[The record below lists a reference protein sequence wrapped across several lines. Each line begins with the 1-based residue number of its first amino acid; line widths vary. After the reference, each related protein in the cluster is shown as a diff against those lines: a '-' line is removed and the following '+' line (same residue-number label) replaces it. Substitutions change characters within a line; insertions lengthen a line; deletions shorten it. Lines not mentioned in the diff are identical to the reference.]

1 VPRSALI
8 AARRCVIIIIPRHCE
23 LRGYFS
29 LASLRA
35 PWLFFPRV
43 IASAVVIFLPVI
55 ASARAAGREAIQK
68 KHRGLVINP
77 QAWIAAR
84 LAAARND
91 AGYEFGFHGVK

>member
-1 VPRSALI
+1 
-8 AARRCVIIIIPRHCE
+8 
-23 LRGYFS
+23 
-29 LASLRA
+29 
-35 PWLFFPRV
+35 
-43 IASAVVIFLPVI
+43 VVIFLPVI